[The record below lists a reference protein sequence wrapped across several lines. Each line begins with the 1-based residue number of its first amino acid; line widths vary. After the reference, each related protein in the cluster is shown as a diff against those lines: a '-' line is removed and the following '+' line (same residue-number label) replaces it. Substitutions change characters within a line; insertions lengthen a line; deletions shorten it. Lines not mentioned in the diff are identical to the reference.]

1 MKEEKTK
8 IIIKCLELN
17 QPIGKFYIG
26 VITHEDLFHIS
37 YSDIRRLE
45 TGTDE
50 REIETY
56 IGIQRPLQEKRVK
69 EISEYVNLVDATF
82 PTGIILAVSDKDVSF
97 NEKTNEMEIE
107 YRQDVAK
114 VLDGQHRI
122 AGLEKYSSDVS
133 RFELNITIFV
143 DMELEDQAIV
153 FSTINK
159 TQTKVNKSLVADL
172 FEFASKRSPQ
182 KTAHNIARALNEKVG
197 SPFEGKIKILGIAN
211 DKNKETI
218 TQATFVESLLKYI
231 SKNEVIDRD
240 IYKRGKKLNKII
252 GKDTERQI
260 FRNLFID
267 EQDDKIAQIIWNYFL
282 AVSKR
287 WPKAWNEIK
296 VDMILNKSTGFVA
309 LMKFLKNAYLSF
321 NKDGEIISVKE
332 FSAIFD
338 KIDIDDSGFSKQNY
352 LPGGGGQNDLYK
364 DFLSK
369 SGLSNG

>member
-1 MKEEKTK
+1 MNEKK
-8 IIIKCLELN
+8 IKIKCLELI
-17 QPIGKFYIG
+17 QPIGKFYVG
-26 VITHEDLFHIS
+26 VIDHKDLFHIS

-45 TGTDE
+45 TGTDK

-56 IGIQRPLQEKRVK
+56 IGIQRPLQDKRVK

-82 PTGIILAVSDKDVSF
+82 PTGIILALSDKDVFF
-97 NEKTNEMEIE
+97 NEETNEMEIE

-122 AGLEKYSSDVS
+122 AGLEKYQSNISK
-133 RFELNITIFV
+133 FELNITIFV

-182 KTAHNIARALNEKVG
+182 KTTHNIARALNEKTG
-197 SPFEGKIKILGIAN
+197 SPFEGKIKILGVAN

-231 SKNEVIDRD
+231 STNEVIDRD
-240 IYKRGKKLNKII
+240 IYKRGKKLEKIS
-252 GKDTERQI
+252 GKDLNKQF
-260 FRNLFID
+260 FRNNFI
-267 EQDDKIAQIIWNYFL
+267 EEEDDKIAQVIWNYFL

-287 WPKAWNEIK
+287 WPTAWNEIK

-309 LMKFLKNAYLSF
+309 LMKFLKNVYLSF
-321 NKDGEIISVKE
+321 GNVGDVPSVKD
-332 FSAIFD
+332 FSGIFD
-338 KIDIDDSGFSKQNY
+338 KIDMADSDFNKQKY
-352 LPGGGGQNDLYK
+352 LPGGSGQNDLYK
-364 DFLSK
+364 DLLNK
-369 SGLSNG
+369 SGLSNGEK